1 MSKMNKK
8 AFFLSVVSGVLFG
21 FSGFAQTSDSI
32 GCEKF
37 VAYQYDR
44 FTEEKEVWTADAVT
58 LLNSEGTPT
67 APLLANSYKIQFYNT
82 LTGKQL
88 DKFDANMIVTSV
100 TGNNDQLKGQKSD
113 VTLYLIFSGNKK
125 FNMKVKMTSTEDG
138 YKIDLPFQGEVLLH
152 YKTKKLKAL
161 RLSGNS
167 IGNIDFDL
175 DSDQSVHLLNELT
188 CMFSYK

>member
-1 MSKMNKK
+1 MNKK
-8 AFFLSVVSGVLFG
+8 AFILSVVSGVLFG
-21 FSGFAQTSDSI
+21 VSGFAQVADSM

-67 APLLANSYKIQFYNT
+67 SPLLANSYKVQFYNT

-88 DKFDANMIVTSV
+88 DKFDPNMIVTSV
-100 TGNNDQLKGQKSD
+100 TGNNEPLKGQKSD

-125 FNMKVKMTSTEDG
+125 FNMKVKLTPTDDG
-138 YKIDLPFQGEVLLH
+138 FQIDLPFQGEVLLH

-175 DSDQSVHLLNELT
+175 DNDQSLHLLNELT

>member
-67 APLLANSYKIQFYNT
+67 APLLANSYKVQFYNT

-113 VTLYLIFSGNKK
+113 ITLYLIFSGNKK
-125 FNMKVKMTSTEDG
+125 FNMKVKMSSTEDG

>member
-1 MSKMNKK
+1 MNKK

-88 DKFDANMIVTSV
+88 DKFNANMIISSV
-100 TGNNDQLKGQKSD
+100 SGNTDQLKGQKAD
-113 VTLYLIFSGNKK
+113 ITLYLIFSGNKK
-125 FNMKVKMTSTEDG
+125 FNLKVKMTHTEDG
-138 YKIDLPFQGEVLLH
+138 YRIDLPFQGEVLLH